1 METMP
6 RYWPQNPVHNPWERT
21 TNYHSA
27 RNGAQNWNYPYT
39 VPNYHPARLHP
50 GSNGSLLGPPPRIEP
65 PRWNDFEPRRSS
77 RNTHITRSETHHWQ
91 RNHHNNINHA
101 HHARGHFDDHSA
113 RGVEIIRYSSHPE
126 VSSGTVMLRNLPF
139 SEVKSTLLQADLY
152 NHGNPLSHYTFFIT
166 PDEAQEL
173 QNPRTA
179 HTYRI
184 YLRFCKPD
192 STSEQLDY
200 YPTNL
205 HVAVN
210 KNMCRLPGL
219 YTLPRGPAEPL
230 DITDMC
236 NLSHDNLNNINTST
250 PQEKLKLF
258 VQLVKKRTSE
268 DLIEELKTKAPLNP
282 EDTILKIKE
291 KLQED
296 NSGDEIAST
305 TLHCSLLCP
314 LGKARM
320 KLPCR
325 ASTCS
330 HFQCFDAVIYLQ
342 MNECK
347 PKWLC
352 PVCSRPAE
360 YDHLQI
366 DGYFT
371 SVLEKNV
378 DTDKIILLADGS
390 WKPLDPA
397 DKREYQLVN
406 SICDNSTAEDS
417 EPAHYDK
424 TVIIDSD
431 EDISSHECM
440 EANTL
445 EDNHESMVHGRGTA
459 TTPECSSVETITL
472 SDDESLSSS
481 SQATYQSDGVSSK
494 AQTPLVGTV
503 RSTSGIFQSPN
514 FHETPESFSSTSQAL
529 NSSTP
534 NIFSFSIAQLFT
546 SSTPQRSGC
555 RKMRPLL
562 ASVPKRKSKRI
573 RQDMTNANRN
583 NSLSNLSISSGNIS
597 RHSCTVSGEN
607 SVSSTLDNSESS
619 GLNVITNSSEN
630 RTINSS
636 SEEGFV
642 FTINSSTTSLVED
655 ISGASFIP
663 LTVPDHCGTPS
674 VADVALRRNLK
685 KRKLR
690 KKAGKRLQRRL
701 EYEVNR
707 LNNKRI

>member
-1 METMP
+1 
-6 RYWPQNPVHNPWERT
+6 
-21 TNYHSA
+21 
-27 RNGAQNWNYPYT
+27 
-39 VPNYHPARLHP
+39 
-50 GSNGSLLGPPPRIEP
+50 
-65 PRWNDFEPRRSS
+65 
-77 RNTHITRSETHHWQ
+77 
-91 RNHHNNINHA
+91 
-101 HHARGHFDDHSA
+101 
-113 RGVEIIRYSSHPE
+113 
-126 VSSGTVMLRNLPF
+126 
-139 SEVKSTLLQADLY
+139 
-152 NHGNPLSHYTFFIT
+152 
-166 PDEAQEL
+166 
-173 QNPRTA
+173 
-179 HTYRI
+179 
-184 YLRFCKPD
+184 
-192 STSEQLDY
+192 
-200 YPTNL
+200 
-205 HVAVN
+205 
-210 KNMCRLPGL
+210 MCRLPGL

-268 DLIEELKTKAPLNP
+268 DLIEELKTKAPLIP
-282 EDTILKIKE
+282 RT
-291 KLQED
+291 Q
-296 NSGDEIAST
+296 S
-305 TLHCSLLCP
+305 
-314 LGKARM
+314 
-320 KLPCR
+320 
-325 ASTCS
+325 
-330 HFQCFDAVIYLQ
+330 
-342 MNECK
+342 
-347 PKWLC
+347 W
-352 PVCSRPAE
+352 
-360 YDHLQI
+360 
-366 DGYFT
+366 YFT

-424 TVIIDSD
+424 TAYRYLC
-431 EDISSHECM
+431 ISSDKLQTFS
-440 EANTL
+440 ANVFYL
-445 EDNHESMVHGRGTA
+445 EYFQCTDCILLVVIVFQCFYLSVHGRGTA

-619 GLNVITNSSEN
+619 GLNVITNSSE
-630 RTINSS
+630 T
-636 SEEGFV
+636 G
-642 FTINSSTTSLVED
+642 
-655 ISGASFIP
+655 P
-663 LTVPDHCGTPS
+663 
-674 VADVALRRNLK
+674 
-685 KRKLR
+685 
-690 KKAGKRLQRRL
+690 
-701 EYEVNR
+701 
-707 LNNKRI
+707 